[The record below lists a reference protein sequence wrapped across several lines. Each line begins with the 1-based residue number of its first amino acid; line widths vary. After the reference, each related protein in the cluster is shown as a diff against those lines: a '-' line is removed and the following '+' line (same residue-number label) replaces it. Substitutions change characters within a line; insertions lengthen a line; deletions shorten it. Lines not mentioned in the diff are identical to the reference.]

1 VSTLPVPASVS
12 RAEPASLVLRR
23 PRHSEPPANARG
35 RGLGPRGSEG
45 SLFVID
51 GPSVPETLGP
61 PVVVI
66 SVNVLGEVDGGG
78 APRSRTEGSALSRVF
93 RLPVIGDPYAEFSG
107 PDRGRLVDE
116 YV

>member
-12 RAEPASLVLRR
+12 RADPSSLVLRR
-23 PRHSEPPANARG
+23 PRNVEPPASARG
-35 RGLGPRGSEG
+35 RGRGPRGSER

-51 GPSVPETLGP
+51 GPSVPEALGP

-66 SVNVLGEVDGGG
+66 SVNVLGEVDGGNTL
-78 APRSRTEGSALSRVF
+78 RSPPDGSALSRMF
-93 RLPVIGDPYAEFSG
+93 RLPVVGDPYAEFSE